1 MVRTLLPLTSRFP
14 HFFDDAFFCR
24 PENGSEAKEWFSP
37 LINVVESEKDY
48 EISLDVPGM
57 RADEINIEFKDGQ
70 LWVSGE
76 RKAEQEEAGKTYHRV
91 ERRYGSF
98 RRVVSLPVDVAADK
112 IEAAYKDG
120 VLSVSVPKAPT
131 AMPRKI
137 AVKN

>member
-14 HFFDDAFFCR
+14 HFFDEDFLFR

-48 EISLDVPGM
+48 EISLDVPGLK
-57 RADEINIEFKDGQ
+57 AEDFNIEFKDGQ

-76 RKAEQEEAGKTYHRV
+76 RKAQQEEEGKTYHRV

-131 AMPRKI
+131 ALPRKI